1 MSKLMLLF
9 IFALSFPFHI
19 LFVSGSDPDPVQDF
33 CVPSSGLDSE
43 CTTHVTVSDFIYSGI
58 KFPGNFSHTETGFIS
73 SGVNV
78 KTFPGLNTLGM
89 SMVRA
94 DFDVGGVNV
103 PHYHPRATEMGYVL
117 EGRFYAGFVDT
128 QGTLFAKVIEKGEVM
143 VFPRG
148 MLHFQ
153 MNIADSPATII
164 GSLDSQNPGLM
175 KIPSSIFGTDIKE
188 ELLQKAFHMSSRELR
203 SLKKRF
209 RSK

>member
-1 MSKLMLLF
+1 MSKLMLF
-9 IFALSFPFHI
+9 IFALSFTFHVLLI
-19 LFVSGSDPDPVQDF
+19 SASDPDPVQDY
-33 CVPSSGLDSE
+33 CVDTTGSE
-43 CTTHVTVSDFIYSGI
+43 PDCKSKVTAADFVYSGI
-58 KFPGNFSHTETGFIS
+58 KFPGNFSHTETGFTS
-73 SGVNV
+73 SPVNV

-117 EGRFYAGFVDT
+117 EGRFYAGIVDT
-128 QGTLFAKVIEKGEVM
+128 QGTLFASVIEKGEVM

-148 MLHFQ
+148 LLHFQ
-153 MNIADSPATII
+153 MNIGDTPATII

-188 ELLQKAFHMSSRELR
+188 ELLQKAFHMSSKELR

-209 RSK
+209 KSS